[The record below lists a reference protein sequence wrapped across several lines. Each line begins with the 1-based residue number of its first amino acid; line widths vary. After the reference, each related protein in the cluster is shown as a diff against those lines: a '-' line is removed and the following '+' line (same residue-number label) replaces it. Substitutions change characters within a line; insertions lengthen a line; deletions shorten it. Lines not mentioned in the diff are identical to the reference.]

1 MLNLKMIQKKIAA
14 SSLDNSKLLVDESM
28 EQKSKFLSRQVVSS
42 GVMSN
47 MSSMKDLKSKLISDR
62 V

>member
-1 MLNLKMIQKKIAA
+1 MIEKKIAA
-14 SSLDNSKLLVDESM
+14 HSLDNSKLLVDESM
-28 EQKSKFLSRQVVSS
+28 DQKGKFLSRQVVSS